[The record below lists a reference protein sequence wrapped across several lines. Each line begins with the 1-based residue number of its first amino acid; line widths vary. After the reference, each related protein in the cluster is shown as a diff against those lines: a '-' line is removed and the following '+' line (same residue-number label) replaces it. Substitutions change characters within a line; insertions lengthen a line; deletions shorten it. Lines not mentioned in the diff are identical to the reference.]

1 MNDVPRIIG
10 NALKERIVEVAVV
23 CLDGCGTSIISD
35 PSVMERVGDRIIGTD
50 SASIDQDIIDAV
62 GADNVLD
69 PDTAQVD
76 NVEGVC
82 VAYDNG
88 IHKAAVTTGSL
99 KEAQMMR
106 DMFGSDLVIIGVFD
120 KLTPEEA
127 ADADYLLDI
136 CIDGSETRYVTD
148 AGKRLGLD

>member
-88 IHKAAVTTGSL
+88 IHKALTTTGSL

-106 DMFGSDLVIIGVFD
+106 DMFGTDLIIIGILEELPSD
-120 KLTPEEA
+120 KVE
-127 ADADYLLDI
+127 DAKELLDVYY
-136 CIDGSETRYVTD
+136 DGSETVIVTD
-148 AGKRLGLD
+148 AGRQLAQ